1 MCLPFLFVK
10 SHNSYVFDVYYN
22 QFCLICQ
29 VQNINFFKYM
39 RFLSAR
45 MFAAE
50 KVFDTFYLW
59 GVDKDG
65 MACYNKAYKS
75 DRFNNVMFEVHDET
89 VLPYIS
95 MLKQN

>member
-1 MCLPFLFVK
+1 
-10 SHNSYVFDVYYN
+10 
-22 QFCLICQ
+22 
-29 VQNINFFKYM
+29 
-39 RFLSAR
+39 

-75 DRFNNVMFEVHDET
+75 DRFNHIMFEVHDET

-95 MLKQN
+95 MLEQN

>member
-1 MCLPFLFVK
+1 
-10 SHNSYVFDVYYN
+10 
-22 QFCLICQ
+22 
-29 VQNINFFKYM
+29 
-39 RFLSAR
+39 

-75 DRFNNVMFEVHDET
+75 DRFNHIMFEVHNET
-89 VLPYIS
+89 VLP
-95 MLKQN
+95 